1 MKNRKRLLA
10 IGCVLTAILAISTV
24 AFTMMQGRAL
34 IVTEPTS
41 LNQIINYPGTVH
53 MLDLSKEAIETE
65 IIQLQL
71 TGELRGMPLE
81 GYQDTRE
88 TLAEKGYY
96 FSDSFFDVFI
106 SDVMLTT
113 PEAQE
118 FVGATYMQ
126 WSEIGPNGTK
136 ALLAGAVMMALG
148 GETHSILVGTPTNV
162 LPPEE
167 MPGVDPFIIWNA
179 EPFFYIQWYWWR
191 PWPYYPYWRNI
202 YWKYWWYDSHKSPNW
217 FWGPYWW
224 WRIYLKNY
232 YLPYYPW
239 YWWWWSWYY
248 WRGWY
253 WWSTQW
259 PY

>member
-1 MKNRKRLLA
+1 
-10 IGCVLTAILAISTV
+10 
-24 AFTMMQGRAL
+24 MMQGRAL
-34 IVTEPTS
+34 IGTEPTS
-41 LNQIINYPGTVH
+41 LNEIINYPGTVH
-53 MLDLSKEAIETE
+53 MFDLSEEEIETE
-65 IIQLQL
+65 IIQLNL
-71 TGELRGMPLE
+71 TGNLRGMLLE
-81 GYQDTRE
+81 GYQDTRA
-88 TLAEKGYY
+88 TLAEKGYH

-113 PEAQE
+113 PDDQE
-118 FVGATYMQ
+118 FFGATYMQ

-191 PWPYYPYWRNI
+191 PWPWQPYWRCI
-202 YWKYWWYDSHKSPNW
+202 YWRYWWYDSHKSPNW

-248 WRGWY
+248 WRGWH